1 MSDIDTGVAD
11 SLKALDPDGRL
22 ERADVYSGTCV
33 IAEPA
38 KKALDRAQTTHCS
51 GGATGHFAALLGR
64 LPRWTARCRSGMLSD
79 VLTSH

>member
-1 MSDIDTGVAD
+1 MHRSKMTV
-11 SLKALDPDGRL
+11 GRFDDL
-22 ERADVYSGTCV
+22 FDHLVGARAVELV
-33 IAEPA
+33 QIA
-38 KKALDRAQTTHCS
+38 